1 MRTVT
6 LLVLVACSGSIDA
19 RQPDAG
25 VDAEVVGPVDPA
37 IQSVSVPPKVE
48 VEGATGVVVAAV
60 QGPPGRPLT
69 VVFSGSLGTYA
80 PSPQLVTTNATG
92 HGTAAATFTA
102 GPVDGT
108 EAGMVAITSPLAV
121 TPVTFG
127 FPVTPFA
134 RYGNT
139 QMLPTPGPF
148 SPNILVG
155 MPIVVPASGKLRKLG
170 FLSAG
175 AGPSIKIGIYADVGG
190 NPGALVAQMPATA
203 ILQGRNE
210 VPLATPVNLAA
221 GTYWF
226 MAVYSASGTVYFQ
239 GNVGAG
245 AVVKDVALP
254 FANELP
260 ATFPAGHNTYTGQSF
275 DYYLVVG
282 T

>member
-1 MRTVT
+1 MRTVA
-6 LLVLVACSGSIDA
+6 LLVLVACSESVGA
-19 RQPDAG
+19 KLPDAG
-25 VDAEVVGPVDPA
+25 VDAEVVAPVDPA
-37 IQSVSVPPKVE
+37 IASVSVPPKVE
-48 VEGATGVVVAAV
+48 VESATGVVVAAV
-60 QGPPGRPLT
+60 QGPPGTRLT

-80 PSPQLVTTNATG
+80 PSPRIVTTDATG
-92 HGTAAATFTA
+92 HGTATTTFRA

-108 EAGMVAITSPLAV
+108 AAGMVAIASPLGV
-121 TPVTFG
+121 TPVTFS

-139 QMLPTPGPF
+139 QMLTKPGPF
-148 SPNILVG
+148 TPGILVG

-190 NPGALVAQMPATA
+190 TPGALVAQIPATA

-226 MAVYSASGTVYFQ
+226 MAVYSADGTVYYQ
-239 GNVGAG
+239 NNAGAG
-245 AVVKDVALP
+245 AVVKDVGLP

-260 ATFPAGHNTYTGQSF
+260 ATFPAGHGTYTGQSF